1 MKFIENMFNKSI
13 LKNIFRK
20 DEVEF
25 VVDRVLNYLVNKEI
39 VLPGEIDNFCEDLDV
54 SGKEKVKKRLLEL
67 GCVFEEDMLMLS
79 KRMIG
84 RKRIE
89 EKDLLSYLIRP
100 EFIDTKKDYIQVGNQ
115 FYQGITATGFPST
128 VVKNWMGRL
137 SEEKADMDFCIYIS
151 PSSVRA
157 MEGYLSGQLQ
167 QVDNDLFKYKQKGL
181 DSPSLENRKKELL
194 EQLNAIIRGEFK
206 LYRMG
211 LHLVSKG
218 VSPKNALSM
227 GKKILA
233 SLQSEGIE
241 AEGASFLQEKLLK
254 SVIPASTNYMF
265 ENELIVPGPAAAASF
280 PFSSSFYEV
289 DEEDGILLGFNDR
302 GIPMGRSIWKLPK
315 YIGAVLGSTGS
326 GKSYGTKALLLNDQL
341 VNGTKVVALDPEGE
355 YVDMANALPS
365 SQVISLNRKSKT
377 IPNVLSLMGSNL
389 VDKLVALPKVFDVL
403 LDGVSDIQKPLLE
416 KAVVEAYHRKGISE
430 DNEKSWKQ
438 RAPILSDVLK
448 ELQRAQKRTKNQ
460 SSITEYEVLI
470 SKLSR
475 YTDGIFK
482 FINQSGKDINLDADF
497 IVFEFREMSEEIRP
511 VMMLILL
518 EFVKTKFNLDTK
530 KKMLILDEAW
540 RMLKNKNEADY
551 VEGFAR
557 TFRKRNGSLIL
568 VTQSVAELKNSP
580 EGKAFLANT
589 AFRYILKTEKIVL
602 DETCE
607 LFGLNDSEKE
617 IIANAR
623 PGEGV
628 LIWENKHYKINI
640 HVDPETHKLITTNPN
655 E

>member
-1 MKFIENMFNKSI
+1 MNFIKNMFSKSI
-13 LKNIFRK
+13 LRNIFRK

-25 VVDRVLNYLVNKEI
+25 VLDSIINHLVNKE
-39 VLPGEIDNFCEDLDV
+39 VLLPEEIDNFCVNLSLE
-54 SGKEKVKKRLLEL
+54 GKQIVRKRLLEL
-67 GCVFEEDMLMLS
+67 GCVFDEDMVLLS

-89 EKDLLSYLIRP
+89 EKELLSYLIRP
-100 EFIDTKKDYIQVGNQ
+100 EYIDTKKDFIQVGNQ

-128 VVKNWMGRL
+128 VAKNWMGRL
-137 SEEKADMDFCIYIS
+137 SEEKANMDFSVYIS

-157 MEGYLSGQLQ
+157 MEDYLSGQLR

-181 DSPSLENRKKELL
+181 DNPSLENRKKELL
-194 EQLNAIIRGEFK
+194 EQLNAIIKGEFK
-206 LYRMG
+206 LYKIG
-211 LHLVSKG
+211 LYLVSKG
-218 VSPKNALSM
+218 VSPKNALTM
-227 GKKILA
+227 GKKILS
-233 SLQSEGIE
+233 SLQAEGIE
-241 AEGASFLQEKLLK
+241 AEPASYLQEKLLK
-254 SVIPASTNYMF
+254 SVIPASTNYIF

-289 DEEDGILLGFNDR
+289 DEQDGILLGFNDR
-302 GIPMGRSIWKLPK
+302 GIPIGKSIWKLPK

-341 VNGTKVVALDPEGE
+341 VNGTKVVVLDPEGE
-355 YVDMANALPS
+355 YVDMANTLPS
-365 SQVISLNRKSKT
+365 SQVVSLNRKSKT
-377 IPNVLSLMGSNL
+377 IPNVLNLMGSNL

-403 LDGVSDIQKPLLE
+403 LDGVTDIQKPLLE
-416 KAVVEAYHRKGISE
+416 RAVVNAYHIKGIYE
-430 DNEKSWKQ
+430 DNEKSWKCK
-438 RAPILSDVLK
+438 APILSDVLK
-448 ELQRAQKRTKNQ
+448 ELHKLQKRTKNQ

-497 IVFEFREMSEEIRP
+497 IVFEFKEMSDEIRP

-518 EFVKTKFNLDTK
+518 EFVKTKFQLDTK
-530 KKMLILDEAW
+530 KKMLVLDEAW
-540 RMLKNKNEADY
+540 RLLKNKNEADY

-557 TFRKRNGSLIL
+557 TFRKRNGSLVL
-568 VTQSVAELKNSP
+568 VTQSVAELKDSP

-607 LFGLNDSEKE
+607 LFGLNESEKE
-617 IIANAR
+617 IISNAR
-623 PGEGV
+623 PGEGI

-640 HVDPETHKLITTNPN
+640 HVDPETHKLITTDPN

>member
-1 MKFIENMFNKSI
+1 MSIFSGKSI
-13 LKNIFRK
+13 LKNIFRR

-25 VVDRVLNYLVNKEI
+25 VVDSIINYIVNKEV
-39 VLPGEIDNFCEDLDV
+39 VLPSEIDEFCKDLTPK
-54 SGKEKVKKRLLEL
+54 GKQKVRKRLLQL
-67 GCVFEEDMLMLS
+67 GCIFEEDMLKMN

-84 RKRIE
+84 RKTIE
-89 EKDLLSYLIRP
+89 EKELLSYLIRP
-100 EFIDTKKDYIQVGNQ
+100 EFIDTQKEYIQVGNQ
-115 FYQGITATGFPST
+115 FYQGIAATGFPST
-128 VVKNWMGRL
+128 VTKNWMGRL
-137 SEEKADMDFCIYIS
+137 SEEKANMDFSVYIS

-157 MEGYLSGQLQ
+157 MEGYLTAQLR
-167 QVDNDLFKYKQKGL
+167 QVDNDLYKYRQRGL
-181 DSPSLENRKKELL
+181 DNPSLENRKNELL

-211 LHLVSKG
+211 LYLLSKG
-218 VSPKNALSM
+218 ISPKDTLAM
-227 GKKILA
+227 GKKVLA
-233 SLQSEGIE
+233 GLQSEGIE
-241 AEGASFLQEKLLK
+241 GEAALYTQEKLLK
-254 SVIPASTNYMF
+254 SVIPTSTNYMF
-265 ENELIVPGPAAAASF
+265 DNEMIVPGPAAAASF

-315 YIGAVLGSTGS
+315 YIGAVLGATGS
-326 GKSYGTKALLLNDQL
+326 GKSYGSKALLLNDQL
-341 VNGTKVVALDPEGE
+341 VNGTKVVMLDPEGE
-355 YVDMANALPS
+355 YVDMANAMPS

-377 IPNVLSLMGSNL
+377 IPNVLNLMGGNL
-389 VDKLVALPKVFDVL
+389 VDKLVSLPKVFDVL
-403 LDGVSDIQKPLLE
+403 LEGVSDIQKPLLE
-416 KAVVEAYHRKGISE
+416 KALVEAYHTKRIYE
-430 DNEKSWKQ
+430 DKPSSWKKT
-438 RAPILSDVLK
+438 APILSDVLK
-448 ELQRAQKRTKNQ
+448 ELQKAQKKTKNQ
-460 SSITEYEVLI
+460 ASVAEYEVLI

-482 FINQSGKDINLDADF
+482 FINQSGKDINLDSDF
-497 IVFEFREMSEEIRP
+497 IVFEFSEMTEEIRP

-518 EFVKTKFNLDTK
+518 EFVKTKFQLDK
-530 KKMLILDEAW
+530 SKKMLVLDEAW

-568 VTQSVAELKNSP
+568 VTQSVAELKDSP

-607 LFGLNDSEKE
+607 LFGLNESEKE
-617 IIANAR
+617 IIGNAKV
-623 PGEGV
+623 GEGI

-640 HVDPETHKLITTNPN
+640 SVDPETHKLITTNPN